1 MDRLESWKIDAERST
16 LRFRVPHTLLGEI
29 EGQFTCWGGRVRVDP
44 ADLGRSTVRIWVEL
58 SSISTGSRRRDEE
71 ILTTELFDQLWEP
84 ALDFDAES
92 VEIDR
97 AEQIRLP
104 GWLNLRAFRKRLIV
118 TIESPT
124 MELDSSGAPRFG
136 CTARAS
142 IDRSALGL
150 HRPKNVGAWLNDQLV
165 GESIEMFA
173 HVEAVRETAPSALDR
188 AAARGNLRP
197 AA

>member
-44 ADLGRSTVRIWVEL
+44 ADLGRSRVRIWVEL
-58 SSISTGSRRRDEE
+58 SSISTGSHRRDEE
-71 ILTTELFDQLWEP
+71 ILTTELFDQRWEP

-92 VEIDR
+92 VEIDP
-97 AEQIRLP
+97 AERITLP
-104 GWLNLRAFRKRLIV
+104 GWLNLRAFRKRLVV

-124 MELDSSGAPRFG
+124 MELDPSGAPRFV

-142 IDRSALGL
+142 IDRQALGL
-150 HRPKNVGAWLNDQLV
+150 QRPKNVGAWLNDQLV
-165 GESIEMFA
+165 GESIEILA
-173 HVEAVRETAPSALDR
+173 HAEAVREIAPPAYDRVAAL
-188 AAARGNLRP
+188 GTLRP